1 MRYTLILALPV
12 LVLGFVGPP
21 PTAILPAAVEGAA
34 GAGPAVAP
42 GQEMTVA
49 QRQVLFAGADF
60 GRLWRH
66 KPMGSTEDVL
76 NGYYGSDFQRL
87 EFVFTSVQAD
97 AKTPGR
103 YLVAGKFRCYGEVTP
118 FRGSV
123 ALQQVQRLANDA
135 KVYRNGREAAEPT
148 YCATGRFALQSTTR
162 RGLGGQFSGRVA
174 LDFQLTPEQRPEL
187 ASNTDNLGTR
197 WGGLLFDGNWRE
209 TAGAEPVPVLWKQ
222 GMAVTRQVLSRF
234 EIGNRDIEINPRYAR
249 VGWDS
254 YWKNDEW
261 WAERKVAKR

>member
-1 MRYTLILALPV
+1 MRYTVILALPV
-12 LVLGFVGPP
+12 LVLGLVGPL
-21 PTAILPAAVEGAA
+21 PTAVLPAAVEHAA
-34 GAGPAVAP
+34 GAGPTVAP

-66 KPMGSTEDVL
+66 KPMGNAEDVL

-97 AKTPGR
+97 AKAPGR

-123 ALQQVQRLANDA
+123 ALQQVQRLANDVR
-135 KVYRNGREAAEPT
+135 VYRDGGYVVGPA

-162 RGLGGQFSGRVA
+162 QGLGGQFSGRVA

-187 ASNTDNLGTR
+187 ASNTDNGTTR
-197 WGGLLFDGNWRE
+197 RGGLLFEGSWRE
-209 TAGAEPVPVLWKQ
+209 YAGAEPVPVLWKQ
-222 GMAVTRQVLSRF
+222 GMAVTRQVFSRF
-234 EIGNRDIEINPRYAR
+234 EIGSRDPEINPRYTR
-249 VGWDS
+249 VGWDKL
-254 YWKNDEW
+254 WENDEW